1 MDITSRG
8 MDVLIVFVIST
19 SLITGIAEGTKI
31 VIIVIDIIGVTTM
44 VTGVTAAIGM
54 MDMVRVAIIMEE
66 VIVVT
71 VTVHTRNIY

>member
-44 VTGVTAAIGM
+44 MTGVTAAIGM